1 MTIHPAIPR
10 FFCWRGF
17 AEPISVTTRHLK
29 LNSQAIIRR
38 LQNRKM
44 IGGGNELMVH
54 NIPDTLGSVIKAARQ
69 DAEITVEA
77 LAEQVDMTERYL
89 YRIENEGQKPSYDVL
104 LRLIRILNI
113 DPNLIFYPEKETV
126 NSEVEDIA
134 RMLYRCNEQSM
145 NIIKATIK
153 AVLDNQK

>member
-1 MTIHPAIPR
+1 
-10 FFCWRGF
+10 
-17 AEPISVTTRHLK
+17 
-29 LNSQAIIRR
+29 
-38 LQNRKM
+38 
-44 IGGGNELMVH
+44 MVH

-134 RMLYRCNEQSM
+134 RMLYHCNEQSM

>member
-1 MTIHPAIPR
+1 
-10 FFCWRGF
+10 
-17 AEPISVTTRHLK
+17 
-29 LNSQAIIRR
+29 
-38 LQNRKM
+38 
-44 IGGGNELMVH
+44 MVH